1 MSAFFDYLK
10 NPEYCSAQKPKSAN
24 FFSLLFIYIAIG
36 FPLAI
41 LIFIIFKLFNLG
53 HIELDPTSTLRT
65 ILIGIIFA
73 PILEEIFFRSL
84 LKFTKRSIILFL
96 TTVIILIIYAAFRSK
111 IEFVWFLS
119 LVFIGILCLWLFF
132 NRYKIELFI
141 SSKFKYFFYASA
153 LFFGLAHASNFT
165 GNIYVIFAFSLI
177 LGGPQIVL
185 GLILGFIRMNYGL
198 IYSILFHMIINT
210 TILLTLF

>member
-1 MSAFFDYLK
+1 MITLLNYLK
-10 NPEYCSAQKPKSAN
+10 NPVYCSVQKPKSVN
-24 FFSLLFIYIAIG
+24 FFGLLLIYVASGI
-36 FPLAI
+36 PLAI
-41 LIFIIFKLFNLG
+41 LIFIIFKLFKLG
-53 HIELDPTSTLRT
+53 HIELDPLSSLRT

-96 TTVIILIIYAAFRSK
+96 ITVIVLIIYAAFRSK
-111 IEFVWFLS
+111 IEFVSFLS
-119 LVFIGILCLWLFF
+119 VVFIGILCLLLFF
-132 NRYKIELFI
+132 NRNKIELFI
-141 SSKFKYFFYASA
+141 SSKFNYFFYGSA
-153 LFFGLAHASNFT
+153 IFFGLVHASNFT
-165 GNIYVIFAFSLI
+165 GNSYVILAFSLI